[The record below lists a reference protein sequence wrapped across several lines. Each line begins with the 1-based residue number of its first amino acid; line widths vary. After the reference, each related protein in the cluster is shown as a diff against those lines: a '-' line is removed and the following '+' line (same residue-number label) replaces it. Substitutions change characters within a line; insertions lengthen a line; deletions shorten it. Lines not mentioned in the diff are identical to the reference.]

1 MVRAMGAALLLLVVT
16 GVAQAEESVPFV
28 VPTDGGVAEER
39 AFAADVERF
48 TRLRSFTEQLMAKRE
63 AEAFEQATLRQAR
76 IAKLQRELADRE
88 TALSERQFTEAVA
101 LYLRKRELTR
111 ELAASAGRAK
121 TAPPPATSPAAASPV
136 P

>member
-1 MVRAMGAALLLLVVT
+1 MVRAMGAALLLLAVT
-16 GVAQAEESVPFV
+16 GVAQAEESGPLA
-28 VPTDGGVAEER
+28 VPTDGAAEER

-76 IAKLQRELADRE
+76 IARLQRELAERE

-111 ELAASAGRAK
+111 ALAASAGRAK
-121 TAPPPATSPAAASPV
+121 TAPLPGSSPAPVSPA